1 MISNDLNSFRGWL
14 PIPPKSPTSGLDA
27 ETSAQG
33 MGQMQEKHHKPVQ
46 WRARPVLPF
55 GNTPASSVA
64 DFHVSNLLHK
74 EHRFG

>member
-14 PIPPKSPTSGLDA
+14 PILPKSPTSGLDA
-27 ETSAQG
+27 EISVQG

-74 EHRFG
+74 EHGFG